1 MKVLFDAGSEYQDG
15 LPINLDFSP
24 FENEKNNL
32 LYAFGINPGYRI
44 VRPDRNQFKYTV
56 YFEAEEPN
64 GFVNGQLPHERGNWE
79 LDYWTKILHTC
90 PYTAA
95 WENSIYNTDKFE
107 LTNLIQNEKLMF
119 ENEKIYDVCYI
130 GSTGFDKGYSIHHNV
145 TDIIKKF
152 PKYRF
157 ISRDPLSHV
166 TDRGVSHVDKLK
178 INSQCKISVCVN
190 LLHIPY
196 SNLSIQQASNIK
208 KMPHWEL
215 NEAFKMI
222 DHGFMPQIKG
232 RVTEAGATKSLVLLL
247 RDEWNVVE
255 YFYTP
260 NEHFIYFD
268 SMDTLEDTIKDCLN
282 NWSYCEKIID
292 NMYNYVKDNYV
303 IERFYQ
309 RHLKQ
314 YDI

>member
-152 PKYRF
+152 PMG
-157 ISRDPLSHV
+157 L
-166 TDRGVSHVDKLK
+166 T
-178 INSQCKISVCVN
+178 
-190 LLHIPY
+190 
-196 SNLSIQQASNIK
+196 
-208 KMPHWEL
+208 
-215 NEAFKMI
+215 
-222 DHGFMPQIKG
+222 
-232 RVTEAGATKSLVLLL
+232 
-247 RDEWNVVE
+247 
-255 YFYTP
+255 
-260 NEHFIYFD
+260 
-268 SMDTLEDTIKDCLN
+268 KDCFHF
-282 NWSYCEKIID
+282 
-292 NMYNYVKDNYV
+292 
-303 IERFYQ
+303 R
-309 RHLKQ
+309 
-314 YDI
+314 

>member
-1 MKVLFDAGSEYQDG
+1 MKILFNAGSEYKDG
-15 LPINLDFSP
+15 HQINLDFSK
-24 FENEKNNL
+24 FENGKNNL
-32 LYAFGINPGYRI
+32 LYAYGIDAGYRMI
-44 VRPDRNQFKYTV
+44 RPDKNQFKSTV
-56 YFEAEEPN
+56 YFEGEEPN

-95 WENSIYNTDKFE
+95 WENAIYDTDKFE
-107 LTNLIQNEKLMF
+107 LTNTIHNEKLMF

-130 GSTGFDKGYSIHHNV
+130 GSTGYDKGYSIHHHI
-145 TDIIKKF
+145 TDVIKKF
-152 PKYRF
+152 PKYKF
-157 ISRDPLSHV
+157 ISRDPLPHV
-166 TDRGVSHVDKLK
+166 TDKSVSHIDKLK
-178 INSQCKISVCVN
+178 INSQCKISVCTS
-190 LLHIPY
+190 LLHIPHPY
-196 SNLSIQQASNIK
+196 FVKQQADNIK
-208 KMPHWEL
+208 KMPHWEM

-222 DHGFMPQIKG
+222 DYGFMPQIKG

-247 RDEWNVVE
+247 KDEWNVVE
-255 YFYTP
+255 YFYKP

-268 SMDTLEDTIKDCLN
+268 GLNTLEDTIKDCLN

-303 IERFYQ
+303 TERFYQ
-309 RHLKQ
+309 RHLKH

>member
-1 MKVLFDAGSEYQDG
+1 MKVLFNAGSEYKDG
-15 LPINLDFSP
+15 HQINLDFSQ
-24 FENEKNNL
+24 FENGKNNL
-32 LYAFGINPGYRI
+32 LYAYGIDAGYRM
-44 VRPDRNQFKYTV
+44 VRPDRSLFTSTV
-56 YFEAEEPN
+56 YFEGEEPN

-95 WENSIYNTDKFE
+95 WENAVYDTDKFE
-107 LTNLIQNEKLMF
+107 LTNTIHNEKLMF
-119 ENEKIYDVCYI
+119 ESEKIYDVCYI
-130 GSTGFDKGYSIHHNV
+130 GSTGFDKGYSIHYQI

-157 ISRDPLSHV
+157 VSRDPLPHV
-166 TDRGVSHVDKLK
+166 TNKSVSHTDKLK
-178 INSQCKISVCVN
+178 INSQCKISVCTS
-190 LLHIPY
+190 LLHTTHPY
-196 SNLSIQQASNIK
+196 LIAQQSSNIK

-222 DHGFMPQIKG
+222 DYGFMPQIKG

-247 RDEWNVVE
+247 KDEWNVVE
-255 YFYTP
+255 YFYKP

-268 SMDTLEDTIKDCLN
+268 SLDKLEDTIKDCLN

-303 IERFYQ
+303 TEKFYK
-309 RHLKQ
+309 RHLEN

>member
-1 MKVLFDAGSEYQDG
+1 MKVLFNAGSEYKDG
-15 LPINLDFSP
+15 HQINLDFSQ
-24 FENEKNNL
+24 FENGKNNL
-32 LYAFGINPGYRI
+32 LYAYGIDAGYRM
-44 VRPDRNQFKYTV
+44 VRPDRSLFTSTV
-56 YFEAEEPN
+56 YFEGEEPN

-95 WENSIYNTDKFE
+95 WENAVYDTDKFE
-107 LTNLIQNEKLMF
+107 LTNTIHNEKLMF
-119 ENEKIYDVCYI
+119 ESEKIYDVCYI
-130 GSTGFDKGYSIHHNV
+130 GSTGFDKGYSIHYQI

-157 ISRDPLSHV
+157 VSRDPLPHV
-166 TDRGVSHVDKLK
+166 TNKSVSHIDKLK
-178 INSQCKISVCVN
+178 INSQCKISVCTS
-190 LLHIPY
+190 LLHTTHPY
-196 SNLSIQQASNIK
+196 LIAQQSSNIK

-222 DHGFMPQIKG
+222 DYGFMPQIKG

-247 RDEWNVVE
+247 KDEWNVVE
-255 YFYTP
+255 YFYKP

-268 SMDTLEDTIKDCLN
+268 SLDKLEDTIKDCLN

-303 IERFYQ
+303 TEKFYK
-309 RHLKQ
+309 RHLEN